1 MNKKGVDR
9 ESPAMR
15 DRKFR
20 SELKRPWGEANSPEG
35 RRRRRRRMIGR
46 WILVFVYRHGDSC
59 HTVGL
64 HGFAC
69 PRSL

>member
-9 ESPAMR
+9 ERPAMR

-20 SELKRPWGEANSPEG
+20 SELKRRWGEANSPEG
-35 RRRRRRRMIGR
+35 RRRRRRIGR
-46 WILVFVYRHGDSC
+46 WILVFVYRHGDSW

-64 HGFAC
+64 YGFAY

>member
-9 ESPAMR
+9 ESPVMR

-20 SELKRPWGEANSPEG
+20 SELKRRWGEANSPKG
-35 RRRRRRRMIGR
+35 RRRRRRRIGR
-46 WILVFVYRHGDSC
+46 WILVFVYRHGDSW

-64 HGFAC
+64 YGFAY